1 MKVRIVEKLSTVIE
15 VESVEEA
22 EKMYKNRE
30 VVLLTDDF
38 KEVEF
43 EEVRNEND

>member
-1 MKVRIVEKLSTVIE
+1 MKVRIVEKLSAVIE

-30 VVLLTDDF
+30 VVLLSDDF